1 MPYINESRSR
11 VNGGRVGVTSNFF
24 GGSKPVYGERKYIG
38 SSVTQESQYGF
49 RSAGE
54 LESANT
60 DLIKAQNAARGWG
73 DGAELLAHF
82 DRLERA
88 HVSPSTYVDE
98 CPPVHIRRYS
108 SSDNALTNVH
118 IKVKDNQK
126 VYYSGDAAVRTSCSI
141 TGISPTENE
150 IKAIGSRLIRDSRPT
165 KPHSQMGQW
174 FGEIRDTKS
183 LVKPPQMPP
192 EFYDFAK
199 KRRFVD
205 EVKRF
210 RRGGAATGSAYLAG
224 QFGWLPFVGEVI
236 RAADATL
243 QAEQH
248 LTQWVRD
255 SGRIIKRSRSEVL
268 DQGTFVFSST
278 YVGLGQKYGT
288 AFSGSSLSSNGVH
301 VSHGWY
307 KGIGLSN
314 LYADIETTVAWTTSL
329 RAGARFQYFAADPD
343 GTCAKAKRA
352 AQELKLL
359 YGDPLMSLST
369 AWELIPWSWLA
380 DYHVDLGSLLSYQ
393 ESVAT
398 DSLVARSAYQVYQK
412 VASAVSRYTFGNY
425 GSSWPITGSCL
436 LGAGAKVQQ
445 RYPGSPYQWIGEPVD
460 YSPRQWAILGALGLT
475 KGPGTGPK
483 W

>member
-11 VNGGRVGVTSNFF
+11 VYGGRVGVTSNFF
-24 GGSKPVYGERKYIG
+24 GGSKPTYGPRQYVG
-38 SSVTQESQYGF
+38 SSVRNESQYGF

-54 LESANT
+54 LESANA
-60 DLIKAQNAARGWG
+60 DLVKAQNAARGWG

-88 HVSPSTYVDE
+88 HTDPSTYVDE

-108 SSDNALTNVH
+108 SNEATLANGR
-118 IKVKDNQK
+118 IQIRDNQK
-126 VYYSGDAAVRTSCSI
+126 VLYSADAAVGTSCSI
-141 TGISPTENE
+141 TGVSPKENE

-174 FGEIRDTKS
+174 FGELRDTKS

-210 RRGGAATGSAYLAG
+210 RRGGSATGSAYLAG

-243 QAEQH
+243 QAEQY
-248 LTQWVRD
+248 LTQWARD

-268 DQGTFVFSST
+268 DQGTFTFSST
-278 YVGLGQKYGT
+278 YVGLGQGNGT
-288 AFSGSSLSSNGVH
+288 SYSGSSLTSNGVF

-307 KGIGLSN
+307 KGLGLSN
-314 LYADIETTVAWTTSL
+314 LYANIETTVAWKTSV

-343 GTCAKAKRA
+343 GITAKARRA

-359 YGDPLMSLST
+359 YGDPLVSLST

-398 DSLVARSAYQVYQK
+398 DSLVARSGYQVYEK
-412 VASAVSRYTFGNY
+412 TASAVSRYTFKYYN
-425 GSSWPITGSCL
+425 SSWSVTGSCL
-436 LGAGAKVQQ
+436 NGAEAQVQH